1 MTPQRQ
7 FLGNVLVQAREFGRD
22 VIEPLRDAFS
32 QLGPEMFQG
41 ADRRLYEAMSELLDE
56 DRLPSAGTLRLK
68 LPEFSAEHAGAYI
81 DAAGDFGEWKTYAE
95 AIHAAYRRR
104 VVAEG
109 LSAASAALQEGRAD
123 EALALMAQA
132 VDEAPSRGAQA
143 LEYVTDF
150 GAGRER
156 EPRITVPWPRLGE
169 HLGGGLGFQGSGVM
183 SLWVADSGVG
193 KSTVAQQMVLHW
205 LREGHHV
212 LYCFGEG
219 RREDITRELSRLQ
232 ASLGYDEL
240 RYGEERRV
248 PLVLDRYARAAGDLA
263 ALPGRLAVYDEEFDG
278 QTVRDLARRYRRALS
293 QAQAAGEAGEH
304 ARLIVVIDNIDSAV
318 TFDNKRFSREDQAYE
333 YEAKRFEQAAKR
345 DSYHLA
351 VLSQTNDEGRRR
363 QGAPEKSDIAR
374 AKVLMN
380 RAAFVVTLHRPITEA
395 DRTQTDKEGEPGRRA
410 RTWIAVR
417 KARGGKVDELEFATN
432 PRTGQWFDPQQPAF

>member
-1 MTPQRQ
+1 MQAAPVGLRILPAGIVVADARGRVHCWAGNTYHSAKSGGGIERLCALGEDRVVTLGDRQ
-7 FLGNVLVQAREFGRD
+7 QLHLWRMPEVQA
-22 VIEPLRDAFS
+22 
-32 QLGPEMFQG
+32 LGQ
-41 ADRRLYEAMSELLDE
+41 D
-56 DRLPSAGTLRLK
+56 
-68 LPEFSAEHAGAYI
+68 
-81 DAAGDFGEWKTYAE
+81 
-95 AIHAAYRRR
+95 
-104 VVAEG
+104 
-109 LSAASAALQEGRAD
+109 
-123 EALALMAQA
+123 AQA
-132 VDEAPSRGAQA
+132 
-143 LEYVTDF
+143 
-150 GAGRER
+150 
-156 EPRITVPWPRLGE
+156 
-169 HLGGGLGFQGSGVM
+169 
-183 SLWVADSGVG
+183 
-193 KSTVAQQMVLHW
+193 
-205 LREGHHV
+205 GHHV

-232 ASLGYDEL
+232 ASLGYEEL

-248 PLVLDRYARAAGDLA
+248 PLVLDKYARAAGDLA

-395 DRTQTDKEGEPGRRA
+395 DRTQTDKDGEPGRRA

-417 KARGGKVDELEFATN
+417 KARGGRVDELEFATN
-432 PRTGQWFDPQQPAF
+432 PRTGQWFDPQQAAF